1 MLFWLN
7 STALPILQT
16 RPNQA
21 KAIKQSV
28 SIPVMVTGG
37 IKTAEELLQNHYADL
52 IGVGRAVLHDS
63 NWAKNAVS
71 FSV

>member
-1 MLFWLN
+1 M
-7 STALPILQT
+7 
-16 RPNQA
+16 
-21 KAIKQSV
+21 

-37 IKTAEELLQNHYADL
+37 IKTAEAAEELLQNHYADL